1 MKQLRQ
7 IMIEKKKGTPRYLPR
22 KTCAEFQAT
31 LIINGNKTFAQV
43 PLTMKQKVADYLLS
57 LEMPE
62 LVPVS
67 YGGTLED

>member
-1 MKQLRQ
+1 
-7 IMIEKKKGTPRYLPR
+7 MIEGSEEEMAVVY
-22 KTCAEFQAT
+22 AT
-31 LIINGNKTFAQV
+31 LIINGVKTFAQV
-43 PLTMKQKVADYLLS
+43 PLIMKQKVADYLLS